1 MINVTCYFDYC
12 TYFHPKALKNSVPS
26 FKTGLVDDA
35 AYLKYVNG
43 CYGLFCEMYE
53 WKKNREKARFL
64 PLCFLFLSGWRS
76 KDAKDGEGWG
86 IASNGSVFKKRAQN
100 NIDGPLDAPASHAIS
115 WSELLSQPR
124 KRKQKA
130 IEDCSK
136 PKHQLNL
143 TSVAKMKTSRTTKV

>member
-1 MINVTCYFDYC
+1 MTQPILNMSMDVMVC
-12 TYFHPKALKNSVPS
+12 
-26 FKTGLVDDA
+26 
-35 AYLKYVNG
+35 
-43 CYGLFCEMYE
+43 FCELYE
-53 WKKNREKARFL
+53 WKKKREKACFL

-76 KDAKDGEGWG
+76 KDTKDGEGWR

-100 NIDGPLDAPASHAIS
+100 NIDGPLDAPASRAIS

-130 IEDCSK
+130 IEDYSK

-143 TSVAKMKTSRTTKV
+143 TSDAKMKTSRTTNVKKSADWIFMMINL